1 MRESAVLLKFAA
13 KTRVSLLLAGGV
25 SCVGLACQ
33 ANPSFFADESTL
45 SSSADRILSALDGVV
60 RTSRAIYVISSIVF
74 DYKYSFRW
82 LPPGSTEYR
91 SMLPEVHLRAA
102 KRLLK
107 LCETNGGFYV
117 KAGQYV
123 SSMGHVPKEYS
134 STLSSLQDQVK
145 PCNIK
150 GIKDVIS
157 KSLGKDC
164 LELFLTFDEKPV
176 AAASIAQVHHGTLKN
191 NQEVAIKV
199 QYPDVEQRMKIDFTA
214 MAFLSKSVSL
224 LISVNIQQ
232 GHIPEIAASLAEEIR
247 MSEENLAFDREKPL
261 NERPRDD
268 EGVE

>member
-1 MRESAVLLKFAA
+1 MRERAVLLKFAA

-45 SSSADRILSALDGVV
+45 SSSADGIFSALDGVV

-91 SMLPEVHLRAA
+91 SMLPE
-102 KRLLK
+102 
-107 LCETNGGFYV
+107 
-117 KAGQYV
+117 
-123 SSMGHVPKEYS
+123 
-134 STLSSLQDQVK
+134 VK

-191 NQEVAIKV
+191 NQEVAIKRSC
-199 QYPDVEQRMKIDFTA
+199 QRIRD
-214 MAFLSKSVSL
+214 SVKWL
-224 LISVNIQQ
+224 
-232 GHIPEIAASLAEEIR
+232 EEIR

-261 NERPRDD
+261 NERPRLGRIVKAVVVR
-268 EGVE
+268 ENCQK